1 MLKTSRLIRDVSRE
15 AVSCFTRVF
24 RKTFSL
30 MDNTMFFFCIWI
42 QHVHTISL
50 PPLSVMQLF
59 VDTLYTNI
67 GKSFW
72 KKKLIFSQFACIE
85 CEVVDCSC
93 GRVSNI
99 CCFTCLHMKV
109 ILIRT
114 GEKLQNFR
122 WCSVFT
128 TFWAGRDLYRATR
141 IGTQNLG
148 FTVSTEK
155 KPRPLF
161 SRLQRR
167 ARDTQHLFD
176 PEFLQVW

>member
-15 AVSCFTRVF
+15 AVSCFTRAF

-30 MDNTMFFFCIWI
+30 MDNTMFFCIWI

-72 KKKLIFSQFACIE
+72 KKKLIFSQFACIG

-99 CCFTCLHMKV
+99 CCFSVSSHEGYTHQSRRKV
-109 ILIRT
+109 AKFSLM
-114 GEKLQNFR
+114 L
-122 WCSVFT
+122 SVYDL
-128 TFWAGRDLYRATR
+128 WA
-141 IGTQNLG
+141 G
-148 FTVSTEK
+148 FTVSTGDFLKVTYGTYE
-155 KPRPLF
+155 RYDRLLLF
-161 SRLQRR
+161 EGTL
-167 ARDTQHLFD
+167 L
-176 PEFLQVW
+176 